1 MNSIL
6 EWLLGMEQGRF
17 GGEAPWRL
25 QFVADYGSY
34 TWLVIL
40 LAAAA
45 MAYLVIRSYRREG
58 DVPMRSKVLLMTIRL
73 AVVALVLVIL
83 LRPAMVFRFTR
94 TLFSSVIVLVDDS
107 KSMSFTDRYADPNS
121 SKTLASSLGVK
132 AGELE
137 KMSRKDI
144 MVKALDRPDGALSGL
159 AKDHPLVFMRYS
171 TSQPGKEPYTRQF
184 ALSDR
189 TQADKVKSPTT
200 APANWGETLKPLS
213 AEGFETNASA
223 AVYEAMERVKGQLG
237 QRVAAIVHLGDG
249 QMTVMN
255 AGNRLNDARRYAS
268 ESGVQI
274 YTVMV
279 GDPTPPKD
287 VAVTALQAPP
297 EVRNGST
304 AEFTVTL
311 AHRNLDGQQVTLRL
325 LRRKSGQNDW
335 EPTSAVRTVKLQG
348 EGESG
353 GHSKGVQTV
362 PVQLDLSDKDTGV
375 YRFKAVVDV
384 LPEEQNRDNNSAEAT
399 VRVTEKKIRILFITA
414 DAGKEFLFLMNYLL
428 RQKDMYQVSV
438 WQQNIDPD
446 VTQFGSEG
454 MKIRQLPRTRRDLM
468 GDPNDPKGHPGYDV
482 VMLYDPEPTA
492 GGFDKEFVKILGEF
506 VSRGGG
512 LCFLAGNKHTDQT
525 LRRIEGH
532 EMLSDLLPV
541 VPGSNTLDITERI
554 GDRTPQ
560 AWPVQITSYGTEH
573 PLMRLGET
581 EKDTEGYWGVLP
593 GIYWSHSVT
602 KIKPGARV
610 LAMNSN
616 PMRVTDRNEREPLI
630 AVQTVG
636 KGGRV
641 VYVGTDETWRWRSLA
656 DSYFYERFWSNMVR
670 YLATLMA
677 RNVVITTGG
686 DHFSVGERINVSAEV
701 YDEKNDYQ
709 PLAAETYTVDLVDM
723 QNPEKVQPL
732 VLKKVE
738 GKPGQ
743 FQGTLTAVHQGHFRV
758 TAMRDD
764 PKNDEK
770 VASKEIEIA
779 PPEAELART
788 EADPSAMKTLAT
800 RPENFLPISDVD
812 QLSALIPPG
821 RLTAVNDVN
830 QELWDK
836 PLSVILIVLL
846 LGIEWILRK
855 KHNMA

>member
-1 MNSIL
+1 MNKIL
-6 EWLLGMEQGRF
+6 EWLF
-17 GGEAPWRL
+17 GFEPGKLASDVPWRL

-34 TWLVIL
+34 TWLMIL

-58 DVPMRSKVLLMTIRL
+58 DAPARTKVLLMAIRL
-73 AVVALVLVIL
+73 SVVALVLVIL

-94 TLFSSVIVLVDDS
+94 TLFSSIIVLVDDS
-107 KSMSFTDRYADPNS
+107 KSMSFTDRYADPNAA
-121 SKTLASSLGVK
+121 KTLAASLGVK
-132 AGELE
+132 PEELE

-144 MVKALDRPDGALSGL
+144 MVKSLDRKGGALSTL
-159 AKDHPLVFMRYS
+159 AKDHPLVFMRYA

-184 ALSDR
+184 AVADQ
-189 TQADKVKSPTT
+189 TQVEKSKTPTT
-200 APANWGETLKPLS
+200 APADWGTVLKPLS

-237 QRVAAIVHLGDG
+237 QRVAAIVHFGDG
-249 QMTVMN
+249 QMTVMDAN
-255 AGNRLNDARRYAS
+255 SRLNDARRYAS

-297 EVRNGST
+297 EVRSGST

-311 AHRNLDGQQVTLRL
+311 AHRNLDGQTVTLRL
-325 LRRKSGQNDW
+325 LRRKNNDKDW
-335 EPTSAVRTVKLQG
+335 EPTSVVRQVKLLGAG
-348 EGESG
+348 EGN
-353 GHSKGVQTV
+353 GHSRGVQVV
-362 PVQLDLSDKDTGV
+362 PLQLDLSEKDTGV
-375 YRFKAVVDV
+375 YRFKASVDV

-399 VRVTEKKIRILFITA
+399 VRVTEKKIRILLITA

-428 RQKDMYQVSV
+428 RQRELYQLSV
-438 WQQNIDPD
+438 WQQNIDAD

-454 MKIRQLPRTRRDLM
+454 MKIRQLPRTNRDLM
-468 GDPNDPKGHPGYDV
+468 GDPNDMKGHPGYDV
-482 VMLYDPEPTA
+482 VLLYDPEPTA
-492 GGFDKEFVKILGEF
+492 GGFDKEFVKVLGEF

-512 LCFLAGNKHTDQT
+512 LCYLAGNKHSEQS
-525 LRRIEGH
+525 LRKTEGH
-532 EMLSDLLPV
+532 DLLSDLLPV
-541 VPGSNTLDITERI
+541 VLASNTLDITERI
-554 GDRTPQ
+554 GERTPQ
-560 AWPVQITSYGTEH
+560 AWPVQLTSYGAEH

-581 EKDTEGYWGVLP
+581 EKDTEGYWSVLP
-593 GIYWSHSVT
+593 GVYWSHSVA

-641 VYVGTDETWRWRSLA
+641 VYVGSDETWRWRSLA
-656 DSYFYERFWSNMVR
+656 DSYFYERFWGNMVR

-686 DHFSVGERINVSAEV
+686 DHFSVGERINVEAEV

-709 PLAAETYTVDLVDM
+709 PLVAETYTVDMVDIH
-723 QNPEKVQPL
+723 NPDKVLP
-732 VLKKVE
+732 VILKKME

-743 FQGTLTAVHQGHFRV
+743 FQGTITAVHQGRFRL
-758 TAMRDD
+758 TALRDD

-779 PPEAELART
+779 PLEAELART
-788 EADPSAMKTLAT
+788 EADASALKTLAT
-800 RPENFLPISDVD
+800 KPENFLQISDVD
-812 QLSALIPPG
+812 QLAGLIPPG

-846 LGIEWILRK
+846 LGIEWVLRK